1 MQQLDQLEQ
10 RIGRLEAVID
20 RWIVQQGLTYNAFAV
35 LYSLAR
41 ADGGN
46 CTQKDIGEAWL
57 LPKQTVFSTCKVL
70 TEQGLL
76 TQQPDN
82 RDKRARQ
89 LCLTD
94 AGRAQALPLL
104 AAAEAF
110 SARLFDAFGS
120 ERTAHLLAELDALNT
135 VAETIISAEEN
146 RSCGAP

>member
-1 MQQLDQLEQ
+1 M
-10 RIGRLEAVID
+10 
-20 RWIVQQGLTYNAFAV
+20 
-35 LYSLAR
+35 
-41 ADGGN
+41 
-46 CTQKDIGEAWL
+46 
-57 LPKQTVFSTCKVL
+57 

-76 TQQPDN
+76 IQQPDN

-135 VAETIISAEEN
+135 VAETIINAEEN